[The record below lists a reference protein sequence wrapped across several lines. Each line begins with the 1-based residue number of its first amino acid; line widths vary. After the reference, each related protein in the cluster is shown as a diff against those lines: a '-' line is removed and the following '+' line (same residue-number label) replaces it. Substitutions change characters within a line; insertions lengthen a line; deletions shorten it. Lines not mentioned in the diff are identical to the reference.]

1 MRGRCYTPIYALFSS
16 PEYHTTMQDKEEERS
31 LVKVEQKLN
40 KQGFT
45 EDFRVAEGRLHT
57 IGNDRSKGYAP
68 NEVTIVDFYRFE
80 GESNPDDMS
89 ILYAIET
96 TDGVKGTISTAY
108 GVYADADVDEFLKT
122 VEDLGKNLDKS
133 HK

>member
-1 MRGRCYTPIYALFSS
+1 
-16 PEYHTTMQDKEEERS
+16 MQDKEEERS
-31 LVKVEQKLN
+31 LVNVERQLN
-40 KQGFT
+40 KDGFT
-45 EDFRVAEGRLHT
+45 ADFRVTDGRLHT
-57 IGNDRSKGYAP
+57 IDNDRSKGYTP

-96 TDGVKGTISTAY
+96 ADGVKGTISSAY
-108 GVYADADVDEFLKT
+108 GTYADADVDEFLKT
-122 VEDLGKNLDKS
+122 VEDLGKNLTKPK